1 MQNAGFR
8 MQSSRGSHGM
18 SSARAAAWRRTCAFC
33 ILHSALL
40 LSLAGCAS
48 RANADVV
55 PVGPPLAVPVAP
67 AHEIAI
73 EQVAE
78 APPPEEPPAPEPAT
92 SSPKPVITKPL
103 PRTIQPRAETTSPP
117 TTPPAAAAPPQ
128 AEAPTVRATPAA
140 GSAAEER
147 KVRDLLFRASESL
160 KKVPYDKLS
169 TEGRAQYDQSKRFS
183 GDAEQAIKERNFVYA
198 LTLAEKAATLASELV
213 R

>member
-1 MQNAGFR
+1 MQNLKFKMQKLNSR
-8 MQSSRGSHGM
+8 MPVF
-18 SSARAAAWRRTCAFC
+18 AFC
-33 ILHSALL
+33 ILHFALVGLVSAC
-40 LSLAGCAS
+40 SA
-48 RANADVV
+48 RVKADTV

-78 APPPEEPPAPEPAT
+78 AAPPEEPPAPEPT
-92 SSPKPVITKPL
+92 TPSPKPVITKPQ
-103 PRTIQPRAETTSPP
+103 PRTQPRAETASPP
-117 TTPPAAAAPPQ
+117 TTPPAVAPPPQ
-128 AEAPTVRATPAA
+128 AEAATVRATPAA